1 MTPSTA
7 GSAVHVPVMHRA
19 VSLLMTASLL
29 AGTLLTVLVAPV
41 SAMQPPPATCGVR
54 PIDLVLIIDRSGSMN
69 TSEGAHTRL
78 GWAKQAAIGLVNDLN
93 ANGGVA
99 GGGIHRIGISSF
111 GGTTASRNVALSD
124 AKDADFIGIAIN
136 AISATGGTPFKTGM
150 AEGAANMSGGAR
162 AMHGGVAVT
171 HVTIFLSD
179 GNPDPDSYTPT
190 AGETTSYLSVTD
202 TAYAVAIGADG
213 GDLGSGG
220 TGVSYALMRTIAK
233 PGYVNAGSPGAFRS
247 VTSGSGL
254 PALFDEIY
262 EEIACPTG
270 TLEVVKNLVPNND
283 PGRFDLWIGSELL
296 ADEAGHNGTTG
307 ATNLIAGTYSVAETA
322 DGETSLA
329 NYTSSISC
337 VNTASQNAP
346 VAATAGQAGWSVP
359 VAGDSAVKCTI
370 TNTRKSGTL
379 TVTKIVTN
387 DNGGTAACGAFGFKV
402 NGGSTIPFEADC
414 TNVLTLP
421 TGSYSVVEPAAAGYA
436 TSYASC
442 NQVAVTDG
450 GNATCTITN
459 NDQPGTLVVNKVL
472 STDDGSNAT
481 CDDFGFKVNN
491 GNAIGFEA
499 DCSNSM
505 TVNAGSYSVVETSAA
520 GFVTSYQNCSG
531 LSVPN
536 GGSATCTITND
547 DQPATLVVVKE
558 IEGGSRNCDDFSFAV
573 NGGAPTAFDHD
584 CTNEISVDAGS
595 YSVIESS
602 ASGYDTQYAN
612 CSRVAIGNGGSAT
625 CTITNTRHTGNL
637 TVVKDLEPNAD
648 PGRFN
653 LRVDG
658 VVKASNVGDG
668 GSTGSLNLET
678 GTYEVSETAASGT
691 SLANYASSIEC
702 RASGGEGAV
711 IASGPGKGP
720 LAVNVTNGAHVLCT
734 VSNTRVTVAIDKS
747 SDHGNNAAVQPGET
761 IAFKLKVTV
770 NSGSATDVVVT
781 DELPDGLSY
790 VPNSADPAA
799 GFSVAGQV
807 LMWNAGT
814 LGKGAHSFEYKAKVD
829 SNASGTLKN
838 LGCVDADQN
847 DDVVCDQTTSR
858 VQRISV
864 DKTNGSPVAVVP
876 GSIVDFTLTLDVAN
890 GPVSDAT
897 IVDQLPDGLAGVTDV
912 SNGGTYDATTNQITW
927 NLADVEDD
935 ATLTY
940 KAVVNATATAGSYT
954 NVATITDGPCVGGGC
969 EDDST
974 VVVRVPTLTVD
985 KVASTELITISGPNS
1000 APVAAPSIVTW
1011 TISWTLT
1018 DGPVTNAV
1026 ITDDLPNGLVFLDA
1040 SDGGTFADGT
1050 VSWTF
1055 TTLSS
1060 SGSVT
1065 FRTTIDPTSISRTGP
1080 TVNVAVIDSDET
1092 EPAEGQD
1099 SIGVSVEAPPLGG
1112 NPTPTPAPL
1121 LPDTAMDA
1129 MEGDTMVVVP
1139 LVMLTGLMI
1148 GPLGALTLAAAR
1160 GGSRSRR
1167 R

>member
-7 GSAVHVPVMHRA
+7 GSAAHTPVLHRA
-19 VSLLMTASLL
+19 VALLMTASLL
-29 AGTLLTVLVAPV
+29 AGTLMTMLVAPV
-41 SAMQPPPATCGVR
+41 SATQPPPATCGVR

-78 GWAKQAAIGLVNDLN
+78 GWAKQAAIGLVNDLD

-99 GGGIHRIGISSF
+99 GSGIHRIGVSSF
-111 GGTTASRNVALSD
+111 GGTTASRNVALSG
-124 AKDADFIGIAIN
+124 AANAAAIGVAIN

-150 AEGAANMSGGAR
+150 AEGAANMTAGDR
-162 AMHGGVAVT
+162 DMHGGVAVT
-171 HVTIFLSD
+171 QVTIFLSD
-179 GNPDPDSYTPT
+179 GNPDPDSYTPN
-190 AGETTSYLSVTD
+190 AAETTSYLSATD
-202 TAYAVAIGADG
+202 TAYAIAIGADG
-213 GDLGSGG
+213 GNLGSGG

-233 PGYVNAGSPGAFRS
+233 PGYVNAGNPGAFRS

-270 TLEVVKNLVPNND
+270 TLEVVKNLVPSND
-283 PGRFDLWIGSELL
+283 AGRFDLWIGPELR

-307 ATNLIAGTYSVAETA
+307 ATSLIAGTYLVSETA

-329 NYTSSISC
+329 NYTSGIAC

-346 VAATAGQAGWSVP
+346 VAATAGQGGWSVP
-359 VAGDSAVKCTI
+359 VAGDSAIKCTI
-370 TNTRKSGTL
+370 TNTRKTGTL

-402 NGGSTIPFEADC
+402 NSGATIPFEADC

-442 NQVAVTDG
+442 NQVAVTHG
-450 GNATCTITN
+450 QNATCTITN
-459 NDQPGTLVVNKVL
+459 DDQPGTLIVNKVL
-472 STDDGSNAT
+472 STDDGSDAT

-491 GNAIGFEA
+491 GSAIGFEA

-547 DQPATLVVVKE
+547 DQPGTLIVVKE
-558 IEGGSRNCDDFSFAV
+558 IEGGSRSCDDFSFAV
-573 NGGAPTAFDHD
+573 NGGTAVAFDDD
-584 CTNEISVDAGS
+584 CRNEISVDAGS
-595 YSVIESS
+595 YSVVESS
-602 ASGYDTQYAN
+602 ASGYDTEYAN
-612 CSRVAIGNGGSAT
+612 CNRVAIGNGGTAT

-637 TVVKDLEPNAD
+637 TVVKQLEPDAD

-678 GTYEVSETAASGT
+678 GTYEVGETAASGT

-702 RASGGEGAV
+702 RADGGQGSV
-711 IASGPGKGP
+711 IASGPGAGP
-720 LAVNVTNGAHVLCT
+720 LAVNVTKGANVRCT
-734 VSNTRVTVAIDKS
+734 ISNTRVQVAIDKT
-747 SDHGNNAAVQPGET
+747 SDHGDNAAVQPGET
-761 IAFKLKVTV
+761 IAFTLKVTV
-770 NSGSATDVVVT
+770 NSGSATNVVVT
-781 DELPDGLSY
+781 DELPDGLTY
-790 VPNSADPAA
+790 VPSSADPAA

-807 LMWNAGT
+807 LQWNAGT
-814 LGKGAHSFEYKAKVD
+814 LGSGAHLFEYEATVD
-829 SNASGTLKN
+829 EDATGALKN

-876 GSIVDFTLTLDVAN
+876 GSVVDFTLTLDVAN
-890 GPVSDAT
+890 GPVPSVT
-897 IVDQLPDGLAGVTDV
+897 IVDQLPDGLGGVTDV

-927 NLADVEDD
+927 NLADVSDD

-940 KAVVNATATAGSYT
+940 KAVVNLAATAGEYT
-954 NVATITDGPCVGGGC
+954 NVATITDGPCVGDGC

-974 VVVRVPTLTVD
+974 VVVRVPTLTVE

-1000 APVAAPSIVTW
+1000 APVASPSIVTW

-1026 ITDDLPNGLVFLDA
+1026 ITDDLPDGLVFLDA

-1055 TTLSS
+1055 ATLSS

-1065 FRTTIDPTSISRTGP
+1065 VRTTVDPTSISRVDP

-1092 EPAEGQD
+1092 EPDEGQD
-1099 SIGVSVEAPPLGG
+1099 SIAVSVEAPPLGG
-1112 NPTPTPAPL
+1112 NPTPTPKPR
-1121 LPDTAMDA
+1121 LPDTAMADA
-1129 MEGDTMVVVP
+1129 SGSDVVVIP
-1139 LVMLTGLMI
+1139 LALILI
-1148 GPLGALTLAAAR
+1148 GSLGAFSIASMRAGAR
-1160 GGSRSRR
+1160 GRR
-1167 R
+1167 G